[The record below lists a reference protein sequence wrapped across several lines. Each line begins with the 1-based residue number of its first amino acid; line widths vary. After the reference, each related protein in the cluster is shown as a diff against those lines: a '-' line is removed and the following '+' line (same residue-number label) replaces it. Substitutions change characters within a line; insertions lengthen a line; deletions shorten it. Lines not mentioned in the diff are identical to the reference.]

1 MSAECFTKQ
10 QQLRALLDKHEADA
24 LLLRR
29 VSSFAW
35 ATCGAASYVNTA
47 TTEGAASLLVT
58 REAIYLVTNNIEAP
72 RLQDEEKL
80 AEQGW
85 QFIVSPWE
93 TPLQGLLTL
102 TNGKKLISDVAFG
115 NAKDIAPEIS
125 RLRAHLTV
133 EEGERFRQVG
143 KLCAESIS
151 AAAQAIR
158 PGMSEFE
165 LAAALGGEAQRR
177 GIQPIVN
184 LIATDERA
192 YRHPLPTAKKMQKYA
207 LLVLSGRQ
215 HGLVCSI
222 SRMVYFG
229 KPPDELQNRI
239 HAAAQVNAAFI
250 AHSRPGKT
258 LGDLLA
264 LAQTAYAAAGYPEEW
279 QNHHQGGVTG
289 YEPREYIATP
299 GGQDV
304 LAVGQALAW
313 NPTVLGAKMEDT
325 ILMGAQTNEI
335 ITPTPLWRVENVE
348 VKGYPAAIPCS
359 LALEL

>member
-1 MSAECFTKQ
+1 MFHQTT
-10 QQLRALLDKHEADA
+10 QLRALLTKHEADA

-47 TTEGAASLLVT
+47 TTEGAASLLIT
-58 REAIYLVTNNIEAP
+58 REATYLATSNIEAP
-72 RLQDEEKL
+72 RLRDEEKL

-85 QFIVSPWE
+85 EFIISPWE
-93 TPLQGLLTL
+93 TPLQGLQDLTK
-102 TNGKKLISDVAFG
+102 GKKIISDVAFE
-115 NAKDIAPEIS
+115 NAKEIAAEIS

-133 EEGERFRQVG
+133 EEGERFRQLG

-151 AAAQAIR
+151 AAAQSAH
-158 PGMSEFE
+158 PGMTEFE
-165 LAAALGGEAQRR
+165 LAALLDGEAQRR
-177 GIQPIVN
+177 GVQPIVN
-184 LIATDERA
+184 LVATDERA
-192 YRHPLPTAKKMQKYA
+192 YRHPLPTAKKMQKYV

-215 HGLVCSI
+215 RGLVCSI
-222 SRMVYFG
+222 SRMIHFG
-229 KPPDELQNRI
+229 KPPAELQNRI
-239 HAAAQVNAAFI
+239 HAVARVNAVFI
-250 AHSRPGKT
+250 AHSRPGRN
-258 LGDLLA
+258 LGNLLA
-264 LAQTAYAAAGYPEEW
+264 LGQTAYAAAGYPEEW

-289 YEPREYIATP
+289 YEPREYIAIP

-348 VKGYPAAIPCS
+348 VKGCPAAIPCS